1 MLIMQKDF
9 DWVVYIIKCQDGTLY
24 TGITIDLNRRINE
37 HENGKGAKYTKGRNP
52 LRLVYTESNHSKSTA
67 LKREAQI
74 KSLSR
79 SAKLQLIKTD

>member
-1 MLIMQKDF
+1 MQKDF